1 MLERKAAE
9 SKINELKSQIQNLKS
24 EMDKNVDN
32 VNALEEH
39 KKFLYSVFEKENK
52 SWVEQQERNR
62 ELKLQKIKSDWIEF
76 NKLHKDQFTEDDFNL
91 TDERGGKPV
100 KNRINQSENYMSD
113 QYWSDQFEKRLK
125 ADLIDVPDDFYE
137 EEILYDKPE
146 QLMEVFKDLED
157 KNLAQIQKT

>member
-1 MLERKAAE
+1 
-9 SKINELKSQIQNLKS
+9 
-24 EMDKNVDN
+24 MDKNVDN

-62 ELKLQKIKSDWIEF
+62 EQKLQKIKSDWIEF

-91 TDERGGKPV
+91 ADERGGKPV

-157 KNLAQIQKT
+157 KNLA

>member
-62 ELKLQKIKSDWIEF
+62 EQKLQKIKSDWIEF

-91 TDERGGKPV
+91 ADERGGKPV

-157 KNLAQIQKT
+157 KNLA